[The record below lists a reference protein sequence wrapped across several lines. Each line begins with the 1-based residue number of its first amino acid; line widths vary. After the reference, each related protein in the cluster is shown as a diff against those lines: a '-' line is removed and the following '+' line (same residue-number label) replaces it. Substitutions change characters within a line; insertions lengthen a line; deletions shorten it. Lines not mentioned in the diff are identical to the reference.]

1 MSIQKSA
8 IKSIVRQKFEFL
20 EPSAAAF
27 LKMNFSALAY
37 SVLSS

>member
-27 LKMNFSALAY
+27 LKMNFSAPAY